1 MNGTEGARLFRE
13 AWIAGVR
20 RHFPG
25 EPEPGF
31 VTPWEDVPEWQREVS
46 GIVASRIQGLM
57 ELSEG
62 NAARLSREQKGRF
75 VAICWATEVSD
86 QLDEPDP
93 AEIAEWPD
101 LPLWHR
107 ETVADVFE
115 ALEKT
120 A

>member
-25 EPEPGF
+25 EP
-31 VTPWEDVPEWQREVS
+31 
-46 GIVASRIQGLM
+46 
-57 ELSEG
+57 
-62 NAARLSREQKGRF
+62 
-75 VAICWATEVSD
+75 
-86 QLDEPDP
+86 DP
-93 AEIAEWPD
+93 AEPAEWPD